1 MSFKDKNRVSFLAH
15 IQPCISNA
23 PQKYCSEENQ
33 TEKMELLL
41 EQMKQTQVETDS
53 FGLCITILL
62 FKLCNFFFWKCLLGV
77 QRKTLESATNFD

>member
-33 TEKMELLL
+33 TEKMVLLL

-53 FGLCITILL
+53 FGLCITIL
-62 FKLCNFFFWKCLLGV
+62 FKLCNFFFWKYLLGV
-77 QRKTLESATNFD
+77 QRKPLESAENFD